1 LEDIAKTRVTFL
13 NRMGEALVP
22 DSETVIQD
30 GDVVHVMAVAAE
42 MERINDAVSQRPEE
56 KAE

>member
-1 LEDIAKTRVTFL
+1 
-13 NRMGEALVP
+13 
-22 DSETVIQD
+22 
-30 GDVVHVMAVAAE
+30 VMAVATE

>member
-1 LEDIAKTRVTFL
+1 
-13 NRMGEALVP
+13 
-22 DSETVIQD
+22 
-30 GDVVHVMAVAAE
+30 VMAVAAE